1 MAHYTPSDHSFAVCA
16 YKENPYL
23 EQTIESLEAQWTK
36 SRVFVSTST
45 PNDYIRDIC
54 ERHGLPLTV
63 NPAPHLAGDDWNWA
77 YDAAETPLVTI
88 VHQDDIYDPT
98 FLTETLRALNARKH
112 ADALIAFTDY
122 WELRD
127 GERVYKNRLL
137 GLKRAMLAP
146 LGLPGGAN
154 ARWLRRRIL
163 AFGDPICCPAVTFNK
178 ELCGPAVF
186 DTSMVNSCDY
196 KTWVDLSAHKGAFVY
211 IPQQLM
217 GHRIYAES
225 ATTANLASNVRQQED
240 AQIFASLWPAW
251 IARRVAHAYEK
262 SGESNEV

>member
-1 MAHYTPSDHSFAVCA
+1 MAHFGPNDHTFAVCA

-23 EQTIESLEAQWTK
+23 EETIASLEAQWTK
-36 SRVFVSTST
+36 SRVLVSTST
-45 PNDYIRDIC
+45 PNDHIREIC
-54 ERHGLPLTV
+54 ARHDLPLTV
-63 NPAPHLAGDDWNWA
+63 NPTPHLAGDDWNWA

-98 FLTETLRALNARKH
+98 FLSETLRALNARKRP
-112 ADALIAFTDY
+112 DALIAFTDY
-122 WELRD
+122 WELRA
-127 GERVYKNRLL
+127 GERVYRNRLL

-146 LGLPGGAN
+146 LRWPGGAGS
-154 ARWLRRRIL
+154 RWLRRRIL

-186 DTSMVNSCDY
+186 DTTMVNSSDY
-196 KTWVDLSAHKGAFVY
+196 KTWVDLSAQRGSFVY
-211 IPQQLM
+211 VPEPLV

-225 ATTANLASNVRQQED
+225 ATTANLASNVRQEED

-251 IARRVAHAYEK
+251 VARLMTRAYEK
-262 SGESNEV
+262 SAKSNEV